1 MKSKHLLTI
10 ADPSQLEGLF
20 RGPFIK
26 GHREPRIAMVGRSNV
41 GKSSLLNS
49 LLGNPLAQTS
59 KQPGKTRAIHL
70 YLWNDGKKILVDLPG
85 YGYAKQSKTER
96 QKWEKLITRY
106 FDEDSCLEQVL
117 LLLDARHGPTPLD
130 QHAMEFLSLRGI
142 PVTFVFTKAD
152 TLKTQKLRF
161 DRQKEVS
168 DSLKNSGIERQSI
181 FWVSTQAKVG
191 LKPLIGRL
199 LGGI

>member
-1 MKSKHLLTI
+1 MKSKYLLTI

-20 RGPFIK
+20 QGPFMK
-26 GHREPRIAMVGRSNV
+26 GYREPRIAVVGRSNV

-49 LLGNPLAQTS
+49 LLGSPLAQTS

-70 YLWNDGKKILVDLPG
+70 YLWSEGKKILVDLPG
-85 YGYAKQSKTER
+85 YGYAQQSKAER

-106 FDEDSCLEQVL
+106 LDQDSCLEQVL

-130 QHAMEFLSLRGI
+130 QDAMEFLSLKSI
-142 PVTFVFTKAD
+142 PVIFVFTKAD
-152 TLKTQKLRF
+152 TLKTQTLKIK
-161 DRQKEVS
+161 RQEQATNA
-168 DSLKNSGIERQSI
+168 LKNSGIERQSI
-181 FWVSTQAKVG
+181 FWVSSQAKVG
-191 LKPLIGRL
+191 FKPLVSRL